1 MTRSCGAATGFAP
14 PDGFSRGVLL
24 HRETSE
30 AVGKKSIEKAQ
41 HDRAPLVIT
50 EIFAMMVADLGQEGE
65 RLEHTKNVKCHLQ
78 SGTRDLWSEFPTLLC
93 FVSPVD
99 HNKSHQTP
107 SPGVNYTI
115 RTFISCQHL

>member
-1 MTRSCGAATGFAP
+1 MTRSCGTATGFAP
-14 PDGFSRGVLL
+14 PDGFSLGVLL

-50 EIFAMMVADLGQEGE
+50 EIFTMMVADLGQEGE

-78 SGTRDLWSEFPTLLC
+78 SSTREIS
-93 FVSPVD
+93 
-99 HNKSHQTP
+99 
-107 SPGVNYTI
+107 GVNSPLCCVSLALWITI
-115 RTFISCQHL
+115 NHTKHHPLVLTIQ